1 MLGIPVT
8 MCGEMAGDMQYTR
21 LLLGMG
27 LRNFSM
33 HPNNIA
39 DVKHV
44 IADSDVKELSEQVRQ
59 LLYSTTH
66 EDFHHALN
74 KLHSLH

>member
-1 MLGIPVT
+1 
-8 MCGEMAGDMQYTR
+8 
-21 LLLGMG
+21 MG

-44 IADSDVKELSEQVRQ
+44 IADSDVQELSEQVRQ